1 MRKGRNKLMENVR
14 SKYIK
19 TKYIINR
26 IRYWNLIDFN
36 LVLNTLYRLRNINEI
51 EKWNPSD
58 WKISLM
64 STIPQKKYSF
74 YDIFTDSSSS
84 LVHTFT
90 TNSLHDLVFSQK
102 KNMHKGRFT
111 LFSTFSK
118 WCSDDLLFFP
128 SSTKQDKKH

>member
-26 IRYWNLIDFN
+26 IRYWKLIDFN

-102 KNMHKGRFT
+102 NNNNN
-111 LFSTFSK
+111 
-118 WCSDDLLFFP
+118 FP
-128 SSTKQDKKH
+128 QSGPALQGYTVNVPVPKAVSS